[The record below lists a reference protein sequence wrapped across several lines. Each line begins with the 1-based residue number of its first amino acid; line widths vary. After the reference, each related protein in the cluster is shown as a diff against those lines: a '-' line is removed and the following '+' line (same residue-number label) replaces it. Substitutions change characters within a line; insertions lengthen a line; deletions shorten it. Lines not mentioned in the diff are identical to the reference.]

1 MFRYQTLNDTI
12 YFWFGLNTTAGA
24 GGDGTTPLYDVRL
37 GGAAASAAP
46 VLSGTP
52 DLLTNAAYTDGC
64 YEIAVAATAGNGF
77 AAGSQYGVFC
87 TATISAVNPTGFVG
101 GFILAPVISNV
112 TQWLGT
118 AAATPTVAGVPEVDV
133 THWLGTAVATPTVA
147 GVPEVDITHIGGD
160 AQSATD
166 LKDFVDAGYDPVTNK
181 VQGVLLTDTVTTYTG
196 NTPQTGDVFGQ
207 LPANFAALIISGGGS
222 IGFVSGL
229 NPALLDAAVTS
240 RMATYTQP
248 TGFLAAT
255 FPGGTVANTTNITA
269 GTLTTVTN
277 LTNAATAGDFTSVMK
292 ASITTAVPTVAA
304 IVTGVEAAI
313 IPVNIKYVN
322 DIEIK
327 GVGTT
332 IDPWNPV

>member
-24 GGDGTTPLYDVRL
+24 GGDGTSPLFDVRL

-101 GFILAPVISNV
+101 GFILSPVVANT
-112 TQWLGT
+112 TQLAAQTVT
-118 AAATPTVAGVPEVDV
+118 AAAGVTFPSSVASPTNITAGTITTTTNLTNLPAITTNWLTGTGVDASAV
-133 THWLGTAVATPTVA
+133 TKIQAGLATP
-147 GVPEVDITHIGGD
+147 
-160 AQSATD
+160 
-166 LKDFVDAGYDPVTNK
+166 
-181 VQGVLLTDTVTTYTG
+181 
-196 NTPQTGDVFGQ
+196 
-207 LPANFAALIISGGGS
+207 
-222 IGFVSGL
+222 
-229 NPALLDAAVTS
+229 
-240 RMATYTQP
+240 
-248 TGFLAAT
+248 
-255 FPGGTVANTTNITA
+255 TNITA

-277 LTNAATAGDFTSVMK
+277 LTNLPSIPANWLTGTGTDATAVTKIQTGLATPTNITAGTITTVTNLTNAATAGDFTAVMK
-292 ASITTAVPTVAA
+292 ASITTAVPTVVD

-332 IDPWNPV
+332 VDPWNPV